1 MYANNSIRHRLYF
14 VTSNFSMASGHPILR
29 MCPWYRQ
36 PRVGDDKDPPPHFL
50 YEMREVRFWERPNFL
65 YELKGGLIKIPFV
78 NDEGMIDDWLKCVD
92 VMRECWDNS
101 TAWFQETLIFE
112 LWWLYRLYLLSGQAW
127 NFSGL
132 GIILIIKY
140 RVQTVDPMSFVFSE
154 SDEPSGQFCIFSTL
168 PVIGWRL
175 KVQFRPTGK
184 LVSGGFSRGCR
195 VANRLQGFQAEAS
208 PFLKAGLETCY
219 WWFKGQPIDMHH
231 ASYP

>member
-1 MYANNSIRHRLYF
+1 MISRNS
-14 VTSNFSMASGHPILR
+14 
-29 MCPWYRQ
+29 
-36 PRVGDDKDPPPHFL
+36 
-50 YEMREVRFWERPNFL
+50 
-65 YELKGGLIKIPFV
+65 
-78 NDEGMIDDWLKCVD
+78 
-92 VMRECWDNS
+92 
-101 TAWFQETLIFE
+101 IFE
-112 LWWLYRLYLLSGQAW
+112 LSWLYRLYLLSGQAW

-140 RVQTVDPMSFVFSE
+140 RVQTVDPISFISFSE
-154 SDEPSGQFCIFSTL
+154 SDGPSGSFAFFSTL

-219 WWFKGQPIDMHH
+219 WWFKGQPIDILICIISLNFVLDFWTIIQTIQILVSHTH
-231 ASYP
+231 PPWKNR